1 VESKASGSWQ
11 VMEKLFAMRE
21 LREDGREA
29 GGERMSMKSQFC
41 PRRLD
46 YWRSVAPRFVMSR
59 EKRLSVQAGQ

>member
-1 VESKASGSWQ
+1 
-11 VMEKLFAMRE
+11 MEKLFAMRE

-46 YWRSVAPRFVMSR
+46 Y
-59 EKRLSVQAGQ
+59 